1 MPPDQPATDSPDT
14 GDPFCST
21 DQRTSAPIWGTER
34 GTRAGRRGTD
44 CPEPPAGRPLPAA
57 VAIAVLAAALGLV
70 VLWGQSLDRAGVG
83 IFLQAPPFVGQW
95 RLLWSPALWWAVALG
110 ALLVGWWS
118 PATER
123 LRWGWVLAGSGLWAL
138 IWPALLQ
145 WSEGWDSLYTV
156 LGNRRAYLPTA
167 RAIDSPAEF
176 LRTFVERLPEYPTHV
191 KGHPPGATLVHWF
204 VDLVGGGR
212 SDVLTATFLV
222 VAASAAPASLV
233 ALDRIAGRCAARRAA
248 PFVGLAPAA
257 MWIASSPD
265 AMFMGVIAWSVALGA
280 VAVTV
285 EPTDARRRIGLHVAA
300 GGAGLFAGL
309 SLSFSYGSMLLLGPL
324 WALAIWTLRRGNR
337 RPLVT
342 AVLGFAVV
350 PVLFMSAGFDWFA
363 GLEATRTAYLDG
375 VAPGRPDRYFIVS
388 NLVVTAVAIGPA
400 TIAAMVW
407 LRDRAAWW
415 LVGGALGGIIAANAS
430 TMSKGEVERI
440 WLPVVPFLV
449 LATCSIRGTD
459 ARRWWLAAQ
468 LAVAVL
474 LQATL
479 DAPW

>member
-1 MPPDQPATDSPDT
+1 MPPDRRDPHAPDAPFRSPD
-14 GDPFCST
+14 
-21 DQRTSAPIWGTER
+21 ER
-34 GTRAGRRGTD
+34 GSAAIGGTARARSGEPETA
-44 CPEPPAGRPLPAA
+44 EPPVGRPLPAA
-57 VAIAVLAAALGLV
+57 VAIAVVAALLGVV

-95 RLLWSPALWWAVALG
+95 RLLWSPALWWAVALA

-123 LRWGWVLAGSGLWAL
+123 LRWGWVLAGGGLWAL
-138 IWPALLQ
+138 LWPAVLQ

-167 RAIDSPAEF
+167 QAIDSPAEF

-191 KGHPPGATLVHWF
+191 KGHPPGATLAHWF

-222 VAASAAPASLV
+222 IAASAAPASLI
-233 ALDRIAGRCAARRAA
+233 ALDRIAGRAAARRAA

-265 AMFMGVIAWSVALGA
+265 AMFMGVVAWSVALGA
-280 VAVTV
+280 IAVTLDGQGA
-285 EPTDARRRIGLHVAA
+285 TGRWGRHVAA
-300 GGAGLFAGL
+300 GGAGLLAGL
-309 SLSFSYGSMLLLGPL
+309 SLSFSYGSFLLLGPL
-324 WALAIWTLRRGNR
+324 WALAIWTLRRGNW

-342 AVLGFAVV
+342 AAVGFAVV

-363 GLEATRTAYLDG
+363 GLEATRAAYLDG
-375 VAPGRPDRYFIVS
+375 VAPGRPDRYFVLS
-388 NLVVTAVAIGPA
+388 NLVVTAVSIGPA

-415 LVGGALGGIIAANAS
+415 LVGGALAGILAANAS

-440 WLPVVPFLV
+440 WLPAVPFLV
-449 LATCSIRGTD
+449 LATCSIRGTN

-468 LAVAVL
+468 LGVAVV